1 MSSITQID
9 HTRTAFSVLLGIV
22 LFGLVVAAATASGYY
37 LPGASA
43 DTVLI
48 GP

>member
-1 MSSITQID
+1 M
-9 HTRTAFSVLLGIV
+9 AFSVLLGIV

-37 LPGASA
+37 FPDASG
-43 DTVLI
+43 DTILI